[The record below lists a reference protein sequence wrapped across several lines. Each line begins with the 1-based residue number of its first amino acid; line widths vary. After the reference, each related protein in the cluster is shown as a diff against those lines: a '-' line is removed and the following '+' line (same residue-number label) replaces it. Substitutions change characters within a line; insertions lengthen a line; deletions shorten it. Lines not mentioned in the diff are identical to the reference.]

1 MFDAI
6 RNAVGESA
14 AHFAPIFSHS
24 AQDTRLLRLTTSL
37 GPDKLVVE
45 HISGREGLS
54 EGFCFDITALS
65 TDDRID
71 LDALLGQPALLQILT
86 QHSRSALRPVH
97 GHVTAFERMSADGGL
112 ARYRLRLEP
121 WLALLRHRQDCYVWQ
136 DRSVL
141 DIVQEIFG
149 DYQGKGRLAPSW
161 RLALAD
167 TAQYRS
173 RALCTQYEESDL
185 AFVERLLAEEGLF
198 YWFEHHGDATGD
210 GFGSHTLVI
219 ADHNGAFAPNAQHPV
234 RFHRPSAV

>member
-71 LDALLGQPALLQILT
+71 LDALLGQPAQLQILT

-121 WLALLRHRQDCYVWQ
+121 WLALLRHRQDCYVCQ

-141 DIVQEIFG
+141 DIVQEIIG
-149 DYQGKGRLAPSW
+149 D
-161 RLALAD
+161 
-167 TAQYRS
+167 
-173 RALCTQYEESDL
+173 
-185 AFVERLLAEEGLF
+185 
-198 YWFEHHGDATGD
+198 
-210 GFGSHTLVI
+210 
-219 ADHNGAFAPNAQHPV
+219 
-234 RFHRPSAV
+234 